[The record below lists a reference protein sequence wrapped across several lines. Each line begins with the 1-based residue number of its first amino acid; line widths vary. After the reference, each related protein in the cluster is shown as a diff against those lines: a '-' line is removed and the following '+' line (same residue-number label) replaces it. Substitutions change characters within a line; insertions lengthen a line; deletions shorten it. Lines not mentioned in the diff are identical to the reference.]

1 MYKWYKSLFRY
12 LIVVGGILLLIG
24 CSSTLTKPQAYT
36 SVKNDSNNS
45 FIKLS
50 HVKAYLLVGSIKQA
64 QTTFDNIENKETIP
78 FASLVQAELSAASGN
93 AMAAQQA
100 FLLAIQN
107 KQLVENS
114 FSDNLLDYFCAEKKW
129 PALQGYGEA
138 LIVSTPVNKA
148 NIEAKNNAI
157 SQIGMCFYGQQRWD
171 ETNYWLEKIEESQIT
186 SPLVYLVLA
195 RSKVEQKQYPVAQ
208 ALMNKFETRKTEID
222 ARSLWTTIEIYNALN
237 QAEEVKKYGNHLRS
251 LFPNN
256 EYTRKYILLTKRG
269 ERMKHRQL
277 STVTPIET
285 ANSTPL
291 AKQTTLTSEIIF
303 HTMKKGETLYQ
314 LSKRYDV
321 SIADLLNWNPNLVVD
336 DISLGTS
343 VRISAN

>member
-1 MYKWYKSLFRY
+1 LFRY

-36 SVKNDSNNS
+36 SAKNDSNTS
-45 FIKLS
+45 VIKLS
-50 HVKAYLLVGSIKQA
+50 HVKAYLLIGSIKQA
-64 QTTFDNIENKETIP
+64 QTTFDNIKNKEIIP
-78 FASLVQAELSAASGN
+78 LASLVQAELSAASGD

-138 LIVSTPVNKA
+138 LIASTPVNKA

-171 ETNYWLEKIEESQIT
+171 ETNYWLEKVDVTQSL
-186 SPLVYLVLA
+186 SPLIYLALA
-195 RSKVEQKQYPVAQ
+195 RTKVEQQEYSTAKV
-208 ALMNKFETRKTEID
+208 LMDKFEAHKTEVD
-222 ARSLWTTIEIYNALN
+222 AKSLWTTIEVYRALN
-237 QAEEVKKYGNHLRS
+237 QPQEVTKYGEHLRS

-256 EYTRKYILLTKRG
+256 EYTRNYIITVKRG
-269 ERMKHRQL
+269 ERVKRRQQ
-277 STVTPIET
+277 ET
-285 ANSTPL
+285 MA
-291 AKQTTLTSEIIF
+291 LTETSNFEPVPPALEQSFHIII
-303 HTMKKGETLYQ
+303 KGETLYQ
-314 LSKRYDV
+314 LSKRYSV
-321 SIADLLNWNPNLVVD
+321 SIPELQAWNPSLVID
-336 DISLGTS
+336 DISVGTKIQ
-343 VRISAN
+343 VTRNR